1 MTISPAA
8 TSVAP
13 QVLLGNH
20 LKALKLR
27 GGSVGLHKDWQ
38 RISGSSAGCFLD
50 LPIWIVMQ
58 GGRSP
63 TGVTP
68 HIGGQTHA
76 ATITGR
82 LSKYV

>member
-1 MTISPAA
+1 MSDRTPRLF
-8 TSVAP
+8 TTE
-13 QVLLGNH
+13 
-20 LKALKLR
+20 R
-27 GGSVGLHKDWQ
+27 GGRVGLNRDWQ
-38 RISGSSAGCFLD
+38 RISGSSAGCFLEM
-50 LPIWIVMQ
+50 PIWGIMQ
-58 GGRSP
+58 GGLSP